1 MNKKDKNNTLILIPV
16 YNEAQVLGS
25 VITNIKE
32 RGFKNILVV
41 DDGSEDRTSIIAKRK
56 NAVVI
61 KHFLNRGAGA
71 ATQTGI
77 EYTKMNNYKYLI
89 IIDGDGQHH
98 PRDLDNLLSVLIKSN
113 SDMVIGNRFLNTSN
127 QFPFSRI
134 IYNKI
139 ANYLTCL
146 FCKNYY
152 TDTQSGFRAFTK
164 TALQHIKIE
173 NDGFEFCSD
182 IIIMADKKGLKIS
195 ETPIRVTYNQY
206 SLNKGQNFLMGV
218 RTGIKLILGKLI
230 KY

>member
-1 MNKKDKNNTLILIPV
+1 MRKEDKNKTLILIPV
-16 YNEAQVLGS
+16 YNEGKVLGG
-25 VITNIKE
+25 VIKDIKE

-41 DDGSEDRTSIIAKRK
+41 DDGSEDRTSIVAKRK

-77 EYTKMNNYKYLI
+77 EYAKMNHYKYLI

-98 PRDLDNLLSVLIKSN
+98 PEDINYLLSALIKTN
-113 SDMVIGNRFLNTSN
+113 SDMVIGNRFLNTKN
-127 QFPFSRI
+127 KFPFSRI
-134 IYNKI
+134 VYNKI
-139 ANYLTCL
+139 ANHLTCL
-146 FCKNYY
+146 FCKKYY
-152 TDTQSGFRAFTK
+152 TDTQSGFRALNNK
-164 TALQHIKIE
+164 ALQKIKIE

-182 IIIMADKKGLKIS
+182 IIIMADKQGLKIT
-195 ETPIRVTYNQY
+195 ETPIRVTYNKY